1 MDIEEKIMENI
12 PALFIY
18 KGMPVIKGKEIYE
31 PLQDKDNKAFG
42 ISEILDELSKRFEK
56 VLLTD
61 LNGIERDK
69 PQLEMFRRLP
79 KKMES
84 WIDAGTRYGPGI
96 IDILVAGADKVVL
109 STKTL
114 KNLKELEKAL
124 ELSENILLNIDFE
137 EGIVSPDRSIREMSP
152 WDLTRE
158 AEHFGIDTI
167 IFTDLKNLASN
178 ESFGWDAARAL
189 LASNMKVYFHGRFDV
204 GTELFSGTELAGII
218 NEAEK
223 LL

>member
-1 MDIEEKIMENI
+1 MDTEKKIIENI
-12 PALFIY
+12 PALSVY
-18 KGMPVIKGKEIYE
+18 RGMPVIKGEEKYE
-31 PLQDKDNKAFG
+31 PLQDKDKNVLGLK
-42 ISEILDELSKRFEK
+42 EILDELSKRFEK

-69 PQLEMFRRLP
+69 PQLELFRLLP

-96 IDILVAGADKVVL
+96 IDILVAGADYVVL

-114 KNLKELEKAL
+114 KNLNELEKAL
-124 ELSENILLNIDFE
+124 ELSENIVLNIDFE
-137 EGIVSPDRSIREMSP
+137 EGIVSPHKSIREMSP

-158 AEHFGIDTI
+158 VENFGIETI
-167 IFTDLKNLASN
+167 IFTDLKNLVSN
-178 ESFGWDAARAL
+178 ESFGWDVGRTL
-189 LASNMKVYFHGRFDV
+189 LASNMKIYFHGRFDV
-204 GTELFSGTELAGII
+204 GTELFEGTELAGII